1 MLTSGGRRPKRAE
14 MLKCYSCQTVFEDSV
29 QLRLVVVLR
38 SGLLHFQPGFAAPD
52 LQTRDVVVEPG
63 CFVHEV
69 PADVRLLHT
78 GQAGEYFAD
87 APAAL
92 RPPKTHDE
100 AFGEAKR
107 VPQGGAR
114 RLVDGGFD
122 AVAEVH
128 LRQVAVVHVS

>member
-1 MLTSGGRRPKRAE
+1 MLTSEGRRPKRAE

-69 PADVRLLHT
+69 PADVRLLDA
-78 GQAGEYFAD
+78 GQPGERLTD
-87 APAAL
+87 VPATL
-92 RPPKTHDE
+92 CPPKAHGE
-100 AFGEAKR
+100 AFGET
-107 VPQGGAR
+107 
-114 RLVDGGFD
+114 
-122 AVAEVH
+122 
-128 LRQVAVVHVS
+128 